1 MRFTIG
7 TETLL
12 KPLQAVHGVVE
23 RRQTLPILSNVL
35 VVARD
40 GILSLTGT
48 DMEVELVSRTPLE
61 GMEDGEI
68 TVPARKFVDI
78 CRALPA
84 DGEVRFEVD
93 GERAVLKCGRSRFN
107 LTTIAAADYPSTEEP
122 ADASRMRMPASR
134 LKRLIEL
141 TQFAMAQQDVRYYLN
156 GMLFEIDGR
165 QLRTVATDGHRLAL
179 AESTLDAPVEG
190 GPRQLILPRKGVV
203 ELSKL
208 LASEEGD
215 IELMLGNNAVRLD
228 TEHMSFS
235 SKLIDGRFPEYQR
248 VIPAKDQCDKQV
260 VADREALRRSL
271 QRAAILSNEKYR
283 AVRLCLESGSL
294 RIMASNP
301 EQEQAE
307 DQVEVDYEGEALEI
321 GFNVSYLIDALT
333 TVPCE
338 EARIYLT
345 DASSSALI
353 VPADGEACEYVV
365 MPMRL

>member
-1 MRFTIG
+1 MRFSIT
-7 TETLL
+7 TEALL

-35 VVARD
+35 LSARD
-40 GILSLTGT
+40 GVLSLTGT
-48 DMEVELVSRTPLE
+48 DMEVELIARTTVEDL
-61 GMEDGEI
+61 EDGEI

-84 DGEVRFEVD
+84 DGEVKFEID
-93 GERAVLKCGRSRFN
+93 GERAVVRCGRSRFN
-107 LTTIAAADYPSTEEP
+107 LATIAATDFPSTEEP
-122 ADASRMRMPASR
+122 SEASRLKLPSSQ

-156 GMLFEIDGR
+156 GMLFEIEDSK
-165 QLRTVATDGHRLAL
+165 LRTVATDGHRLAL
-179 AESTLDAPVEG
+179 AECDLDSPVDG

-203 ELSKL
+203 ELAKML
-208 LASEEGD
+208 TGGDEE
-215 IELMLGNNAVRLD
+215 IELVLGNNAVRLD
-228 TEHMSFS
+228 TASMSFS

-248 VIPAKDQCDKQV
+248 VIPVRDDTDKEII
-260 VADREALRRSL
+260 ADRESLKRSL

-283 AVRLCLESGSL
+283 AVRLCLESGLL

-307 DQVEVDYEGEALEI
+307 DEVEVDYEGEALEI
-321 GFNVSYLIDALT
+321 GFNVSYLIDALS
-333 TVPCE
+333 TVPGE
-338 EARIYLT
+338 SAKIYLT
-345 DASSSALI
+345 DASSSCLV
-353 VPADGEACEYVV
+353 VPVDGESCQYVV